1 MIERF
6 TDHSANERTYLA
18 WIRTSISIMAFGF
31 LIEKF
36 ELFVSYLNK
45 KTGYENQFE
54 SSRFVESVGLG
65 LFLIG
70 VIIITAATIRFYLYK
85 SAIDSKNFHPYTVK
99 GMDLLL
105 SILMII
111 LSVFLFFYIG
121 YQFLI

>member
-54 SSRFVESVGLG
+54 SSMVVESIGLG

-70 VIIITAATIRFYLYK
+70 VIIIAAATIRFYLYK

>member
-45 KTGYENQFE
+45 KSGYENQFE
-54 SSRFVESVGLG
+54 SSVFVESIGLG

-70 VIIITAATIRFYLYK
+70 VIIITTATVRFYMYK
-85 SAIDSKNFHPYTVK
+85 SAIESEDFHPYTVK
-99 GMDLLL
+99 KMNLFL
-105 SILMII
+105 SALMII
-111 LSVFLFFYIG
+111 LAVVLFFYIG
-121 YQFLI
+121 HQFFT